1 MEYFILWL
9 MHLLVHNLNYL
20 KCLTYGGS
28 IITLTKATLY
38 CFFITQLWFMSKL
51 IWQMKWFKCLYW
63 PRLSTSKSNLKL
75 TPYLMSTTNSSISS
89 FLITTPTAPP
99 PLKSPSLK
107 CFFYSFICC
116 FERPVQQDNELLQTH
131 FCGEGNPNDGS
142 IVLWKIKATQIRGS
156 LKSSRLC
163 FLRKLY
169 SLYQVIS
176 KIACGS

>member
-1 MEYFILWL
+1 MRFGIFYL
-9 MHLLVHNLNYL
+9 MTNASFSSQSYLFQMFDVWWLNYHYYKSHTVL
-20 KCLTYGGS
+20 
-28 IITLTKATLY
+28 
-38 CFFITQLWFMSKL
+38 FFITQLWFMSKL
-51 IWQMKWFKCLYW
+51 IWQMKWFKSLYW

-116 FERPVQQDNELLQTH
+116 FERPVQQDNELLRTH

-163 FLRKLY
+163 FCVSY
-169 SLYQVIS
+169 VIYI
-176 KIACGS
+176 K